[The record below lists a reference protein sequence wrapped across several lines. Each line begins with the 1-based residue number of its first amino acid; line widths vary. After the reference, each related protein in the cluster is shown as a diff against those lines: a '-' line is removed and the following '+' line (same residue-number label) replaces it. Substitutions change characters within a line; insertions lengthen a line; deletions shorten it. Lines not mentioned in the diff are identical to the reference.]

1 VSIEGYDRE
10 VERDCDCVTFGDPT
24 KLRALA
30 EAVDEYDKAVDKERK
45 LAASYSVGALPPARG
60 WLDVMAACK
69 VSISANEAVI
79 SAARALVQEPK
90 P

>member
-1 VSIEGYDRE
+1 MSIEGYDRE

-30 EAVDEYDKAVDKERK
+30 VAVDEYDRALAVFASAD
-45 LAASYSVGALPPARG
+45 LAADRVNTVNAR
-60 WLDVMAACK
+60 
-69 VSISANEAVI
+69 EAVYVAAEFAHTRNAAVI
-79 SAARALVQEPK
+79 AAARALVQEPK